1 MPTSGIEKLSEGTGQ
16 DTNRPDTGRA
26 MIVAADDDRES
37 LAMVAAALKSEGM
50 SVRIAESGDQALA
63 QIAAYRPD
71 LVLLGIRLP
80 VLDGFE
86 VCRRMKAGEKTR
98 DIPVV
103 LLSTGEDEAWGEGLK
118 LGAVDFVSKP
128 VQREE
133 LIARVKIHVELRRLR
148 EDLDRHIA
156 ERAAELRSADAMLK
170 VEPPGQVQ
178 PDGAHGITAGVLR
191 ALAEDAP
198 VGIWVLSA
206 ERRLLFHNKRWEGS
220 SDGETSQC
228 GFIGWAEPVHADDL
242 SSVQRKYVQ
251 AVEERRGFRIE
262 CRAKSGS
269 GAVRWVLHT
278 GIPRFTGGVFMGH
291 IGTTIDITNLKRSQ
305 ERMIAAEKLQ
315 SLGYLTAGIAHDFNN
330 LVGSILAACDMALT
344 DLPPDSPA
352 RASIERIDAAAGRA
366 SEIVDLLMT
375 YAGWHGGRID
385 RIDLS
390 QVVAEMVVLLKHT
403 APPKAVVTLD
413 LNDGLPEI
421 HANVTQVRQVILNLV
436 MNAFESLG
444 PEGAVKVATDHV
456 CFKRRQSALDLPDG
470 QYCRLVISD
479 TGCGMTPD
487 VQARAFDPFYST
499 KFIGRGLGLAVVHGI
514 IRSLG
519 GAIHIKSAPGKGST
533 VEVFLPCVARSAGE
547 CQQLRPAAAGA

>member
-1 MPTSGIEKLSEGTGQ
+1 MSELTDEEMYCFEK
-16 DTNRPDTGRA
+16 GRT
-26 MIVAADDDRES
+26 MVVAADDDPVS
-37 LAMVAAALKSEGM
+37 LAIIAATLKSEGM
-50 SVRIAESGDQALA
+50 CVRVAESGDQALA

-71 LVLLGIRLP
+71 LALLGVRLP

-103 LLSTGEDEAWGEGLK
+103 LLSAGEEEAWGQGLK

-133 LIARVKIHVELRRLR
+133 LIARVRTHVELRRLR
-148 EDLDRHIA
+148 ESLERQVGD
-156 ERAAELRSADAMLK
+156 RAAELRSADAILK
-170 VEPPGQVQ
+170 AEQTGGER
-178 PDGAHGITAGVLR
+178 PDEAQRLTEGVLR

-198 VGIWVLSA
+198 AGIWVLSSDQ
-206 ERRLLFHNKRWEGS
+206 RLLFHNKRRCS
-220 SDGETSQC
+220 SDGEAPQR
-228 GFIGWAEPVHADDL
+228 GFIGWPEPVHADDL
-242 SSVQRKYVQ
+242 VGVQRKYTQ
-251 AVEERRGFRIE
+251 AVEEQRGFRIE
-262 CRAKSGS
+262 CRTRSTG
-269 GAVRWVLHT
+269 GANRWVLHT
-278 GIPRFTGGVFMGH
+278 GISRFAGGVFMGH

-344 DLPPDSPA
+344 DMPLDSPA

-375 YAGWHGGRID
+375 YAGWNGGRID

-403 APPKAVVTLD
+403 APPNAVVSVNLD
-413 LNDGLPEI
+413 DNLPEI
-421 HANVTQVRQVILNLV
+421 HANVTQVRQVILNLI

-444 PEGAVKVATDHV
+444 PDGAVKVATDHV
-456 CFKRRQSALDLPDG
+456 SFKRRQSTLELGDG

-499 KFIGRGLGLAVVHGI
+499 KFIGRGLGLAVVQGI

-533 VEVFLPCVARSAGE
+533 VEVYLPCATQRAVERH
-547 CQQLRPAAAGA
+547 QLRPAAAGA